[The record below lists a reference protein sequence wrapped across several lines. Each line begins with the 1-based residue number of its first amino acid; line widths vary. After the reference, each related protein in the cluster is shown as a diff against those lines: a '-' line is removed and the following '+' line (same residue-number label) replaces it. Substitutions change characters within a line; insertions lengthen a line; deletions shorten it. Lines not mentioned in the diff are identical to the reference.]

1 MPTSVVGTIPGAALY
16 FTTYEYVKKS
26 TLQYKF
32 TRDHE
37 SISYFIAGMMA

>member
-26 TLQYKF
+26 TLRYEF
-32 TRDHE
+32 TRNHE
-37 SISYFIAGMMA
+37 SVSYFIAGMMA